1 MDAFERKNR
10 SHGVN
15 ATSEEEEFKEPV
27 ENIGWK
33 LDRQAAAKTS
43 DLAGPGA
50 CLAQGFIDECATGT
64 LRAKQ
69 KVSIRCIMCGDMRLV
84 AKVVVVGSGVVAK
97 CVFGRCVDGGLRGCT
112 TSSGQTSCE
121 VVRNQG

>member
-50 CLAQGFIDECATGT
+50 CLAQGFIDECATTHSLVGT
-64 LRAKQ
+64 HSLA
-69 KVSIRCIMCGDMRLV
+69 
-84 AKVVVVGSGVVAK
+84 
-97 CVFGRCVDGGLRGCT
+97 
-112 TSSGQTSCE
+112 SCNFLDKNNPHF
-121 VVRNQG
+121 V